1 MRDPYESLAVSRSAT
16 ADDIKKSFRRLAK
29 ELHPDA
35 NKDDAEAAARF
46 AELNSAHEI
55 LGDEVK
61 RIAFDRGDIDADGKP
76 SRQVI
81 LRARS
86 RRSRSNIA
94 AGLMIV
100 LLMLAVASTLVI
112 RRLTPEGEA
121 NSISRS
127 WDRVLSAVGF
137 NEEHAGAA
145 QTEGPDRA
153 AQSELR
159 LILQQNDSYAAGDT
173 IPLGIQVSG
182 EAAGLAVEI
191 SGLPT
196 GTTIS
201 SGRPLG
207 AGSWRILGADVGN
220 AMIHPPPGFGGVLE
234 FAAVLRLSD
243 DTVVDQGSFRL
254 AWTPTVAP
262 VPIASANDRDV
273 SDTSA
278 NVVSDTPANK
288 AVASSAPTEKN
299 ARNRAAPDR
308 EQIELWIGRSQKLMS
323 EGDVDA
329 ARTLLRHAAEAKDAR
344 AALALGSTYDPIML
358 AILQVRGVAG
368 DLSLAHDWY
377 QKASEL
383 GSQEA
388 QERLKL
394 LASAKVDDSLA
405 LGRVEVSRNVNQ
417 DSAGK
422 DKGAEPISAKPNNRD
437 VRPPIHEQASP
448 PDQVGVYVTGN
459 RVGADPD
466 PNIRAQLLRDDAG
479 REGDTAAHQLL
490 ANPARPVPAA
500 QSSQ

>member
-1 MRDPYESLAVSRSAT
+1 MRDPYQSLAVPRSAT

-61 RIAFDRGDIDADGKP
+61 RIAFDRGDIDADGRP

-112 RRLTPEGEA
+112 RRLTPEGEV

-145 QTEGPDRA
+145 QTEGAHPA

-254 AWTPTVAP
+254 DWIPTVAP
-262 VPIASANDRDV
+262 VPIASANDQV
-273 SDTSA
+273 I
-278 NVVSDTPANK
+278 SDTPTNK
-288 AVASSAPTEKN
+288 ATASSPPTEKN
-299 ARNRAAPDR
+299 GRNRAAASPPDR

-358 AILQVRGVAG
+358 AILQVRGVAA

-377 QKASEL
+377 KKASEL

-394 LASAKVDDSLA
+394 LASAKVDDGGPVA

-417 DSAGK
+417 ESAAK
-422 DKGAEPISAKPNNRD
+422 DKKAEPISAKPNNRD
-437 VRPPIHEQASP
+437 TRPPTHEQASP

-479 REGDTAAHQLL
+479 REGDTAGHQLL
-490 ANPARPVPAA
+490 ANPARPMPAA
-500 QSSQ
+500 QSTQP

>member
-1 MRDPYESLAVSRSAT
+1 MRDPYQSLAVPRSAT
-16 ADDIKKSFRRLAK
+16 ADDIKLSFRRLAK

-35 NKDDAEAAARF
+35 NKNDPEAAARF

-61 RIAFDRGDIDADGKP
+61 RIAFDRGEIDADGKP

-81 LRARS
+81 LRATRS
-86 RRSRSNIA
+86 RRSWSATN
-94 AGLMIV
+94 LVIV
-100 LLMLAVASTLVI
+100 LLMLATASTLIV
-112 RRLTPEGEA
+112 RRLTPEGEI
-121 NSISRS
+121 NSIGRG

-137 NEEHAGAA
+137 TEEHAGAA

-207 AGSWRILGADVGN
+207 AGSWRILAADVGN

-254 AWTPTVAP
+254 DWIPTVAP
-262 VPIASANDRDV
+262 VPIASANDTV
-273 SDTSA
+273 ISDT
-278 NVVSDTPANK
+278 TTNK

-299 ARNRAAPDR
+299 ARNRAAAPPPDR

-377 QKASEL
+377 KKASEL

-394 LASAKVDDSLA
+394 LAAAKVDDGGPVA
-405 LGRVEVSRNVNQ
+405 LGRVEVSRNMNQ
-417 DSAGK
+417 DSAAK
-422 DKGAEPISAKPNNRD
+422 DKGAAAISAKPNNRD
-437 VRPPIHEQASP
+437 TRQPTHEQASP

-479 REGDTAAHQLL
+479 REGDTAGHQLL
-490 ANPARPVPAA
+490 AIPARPMPAA
-500 QSSQ
+500 QSTQP

>member
-35 NKDDAEAAARF
+35 NKEDAEAAARF

-112 RRLTPEGEA
+112 RRLTPEGEV

-137 NEEHAGAA
+137 NEEHVGAV
-145 QTEGPDRA
+145 QSEGAHPA
-153 AQSELR
+153 AQSDLR

-173 IPLGIQVSG
+173 IPLGLQVSG

-196 GTTIS
+196 GTTVS

-254 AWTPTVAP
+254 DWIPTVAP
-262 VPIASANDRDV
+262 VPIASANDRV
-273 SDTSA
+273 I
-278 NVVSDTPANK
+278 SDTPTNK
-288 AVASSAPTEKN
+288 AITSSAPTEKN
-299 ARNRAAPDR
+299 ARNRSAASPPDR

-358 AILQVRGVAG
+358 AILQVRGVAA

-377 QKASEL
+377 KKASEL

-394 LASAKVDDSLA
+394 LASAKVDDGGPVA

-417 DSAGK
+417 ESAAK

-437 VRPPIHEQASP
+437 TRSPTREQASP

-479 REGDTAAHQLL
+479 REGDTAGHQLL
-490 ANPARPVPAA
+490 ANPARPVPAV
-500 QSSQ
+500 QSTQQ